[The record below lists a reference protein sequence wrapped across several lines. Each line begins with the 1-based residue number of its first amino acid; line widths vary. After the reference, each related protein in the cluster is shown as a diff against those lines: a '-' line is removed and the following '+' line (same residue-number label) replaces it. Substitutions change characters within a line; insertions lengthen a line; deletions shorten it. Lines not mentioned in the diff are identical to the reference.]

1 MKEYCLAGNGMKKSL
16 LVRELAI
23 LKFEWT
29 HIQSTQMMDERLK
42 TEWENEVARLF
53 RRKAS
58 STDNLVRPS
67 VCTGFPIK
75 DARLLKY

>member
-1 MKEYCLAGNGMKKSL
+1 MKGCCLAGNGMKKTL

-42 TEWENEVARLF
+42 TE
-53 RRKAS
+53 
-58 STDNLVRPS
+58 
-67 VCTGFPIK
+67 
-75 DARLLKY
+75 